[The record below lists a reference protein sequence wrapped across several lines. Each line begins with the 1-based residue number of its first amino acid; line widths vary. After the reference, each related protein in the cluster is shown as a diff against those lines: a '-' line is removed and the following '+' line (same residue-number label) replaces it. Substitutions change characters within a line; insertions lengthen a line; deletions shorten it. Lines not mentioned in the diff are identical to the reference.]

1 MNFSKQSEAFIK
13 KLNIKSMPK
22 IGKKETHIKHLYRL
36 LLDAHNRV
44 KTLEIVPKMSKINNV
59 KDIVIPS
66 GFNSKFIPEIIRE
79 SILMESSYSITYE
92 HEINNRKIRIYF
104 TCMDLNVDNEM
115 SKYVEYI
122 RTILMWFNLISYYS
136 NNTCSNRVSI
146 HLFMT
151 EFKKKIPKSNVD
163 VIDVMNVNSGLSD
176 VCARDSEIIIYRR
189 EEWLKV
195 LIHETFHNLGLEFS
209 SMNIYDFQENIR
221 KLFPIESNMALYE
234 TWAESWAV
242 IINVGICAFFLLDD
256 KKDEKDFVL
265 YYEFLFLY
273 EKMYSCFQL
282 VKVLNHMGLTYD
294 LLIMKDTESSVNK
307 LYKEKTNVFAYYIL
321 KCIVI
326 YDHIGFLSWCKK
338 NNPHWMKFLETKE
351 NLESFFNYIKKM
363 YKRRDLLNLV
373 RSVEIFYKK
382 EKSTELKQTL
392 RMTLTEIL

>member
-1 MNFSKQSEAFIK
+1 M
-13 KLNIKSMPK
+13 
-22 IGKKETHIKHLYRL
+22 
-36 LLDAHNRV
+36 
-44 KTLEIVPKMSKINNV
+44 
-59 KDIVIPS
+59 
-66 GFNSKFIPEIIRE
+66 
-79 SILMESSYSITYE
+79 IT
-92 HEINNRKIRIYF
+92 F
-104 TCMDLNVDNEM
+104 G
-115 SKYVEYI
+115 S
-122 RTILMWFNLISYYS
+122 
-136 NNTCSNRVSI
+136 
-146 HLFMT
+146 
-151 EFKKKIPKSNVD
+151 
-163 VIDVMNVNSGLSD
+163 
-176 VCARDSEIIIYRR
+176 
-189 EEWLKV
+189 
-195 LIHETFHNLGLEFS
+195 
-209 SMNIYDFQENIR
+209 
-221 KLFPIESNMALYE
+221 
-234 TWAESWAV
+234 
-242 IINVGICAFFLLDD
+242 FFLLDD

-294 LLIMKDTESSVNK
+294 LLIMKDTENVVNK